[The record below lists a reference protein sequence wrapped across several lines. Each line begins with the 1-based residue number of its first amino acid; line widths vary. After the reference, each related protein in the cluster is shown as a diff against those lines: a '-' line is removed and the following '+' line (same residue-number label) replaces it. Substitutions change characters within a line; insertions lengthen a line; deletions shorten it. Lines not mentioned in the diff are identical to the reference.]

1 MITINFEFKGLL
13 SKLVKTGRLLISS
26 VLIARADKNL
36 FVPKILFKSEYTYL
50 IIKCNYYGFQS
61 PMSLLTYD
69 YIAYIQITF
78 ALDEVKKNTDILHQD
93 LAKAPQLLYSIR
105 LSMACLAT
113 KLYPCEHKV
122 DGEV

>member
-36 FVPKILFKSEYTYL
+36 FVPNLIQVTMYL

-61 PMSLLTYD
+61 PISLLTYD

-113 KLYPCEHKV
+113 TLYPCEHKV